1 MGYFEDVGRVEAAG
15 ACGREVKVAQDR
27 VLASCTVDELG
38 SMQYEVRVWGQKPF
52 DHERIYTIKAKDDN
66 SAAQKCLELFVEE
79 MEFLR
84 DAAIEEK

>member
-1 MGYFEDVGRVEAAG
+1 MKE
-15 ACGREVKVAQDR
+15 R

-38 SMQYEVRVWGQKPF
+38 GMQYEVKVWGQKPF

-66 SAAQKCLELFVEE
+66 SAADQGLRLFVEE
-79 MEFLR
+79 MECLR